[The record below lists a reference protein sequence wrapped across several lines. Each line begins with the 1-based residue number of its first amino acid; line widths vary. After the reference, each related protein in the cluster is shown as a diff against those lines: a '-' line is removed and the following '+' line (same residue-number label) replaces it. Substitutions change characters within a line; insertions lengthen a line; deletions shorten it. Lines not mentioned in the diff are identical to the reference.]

1 MADRP
6 PDAAVLPPPLFG
18 SLARL
23 PREVAITL
31 YLSRSGVQVGARHFM
46 SDRRESVDVSM
57 RLIVS
62 DVLALNAAGVL
73 LAHNHPRG
81 DHRPS
86 REDLRFT
93 RNLLGTLET
102 IGVRLLDHYVIAP
115 GGWTSFRA
123 DGLL

>member
-1 MADRP
+1 MSDRP
-6 PDAAVLPPPLFG
+6 RDVATSLPPLFH
-18 SLARL
+18 SLGRL

-31 YLSRSGVQVGARHFM
+31 YLNVSSMQVGARHFM
-46 SDRRESVDVSM
+46 SDRRESVDVSA

-62 DVLALNAAGVL
+62 DVLALDASGVV
-73 LAHNHPRG
+73 LAHNHPGG

-93 RNLLGTLET
+93 RRLFATLDT
-102 IGVRLLDHYVIAP
+102 IGVRLLDHYVVAP
-115 GGWTSFRA
+115 GGWTSFRR